1 MGIFDM
7 MIVFVAGDQYS
18 IARALGQRQCGGGL
32 QLKVAM
38 MAQAITK
45 YFWEYPEFQ
54 KASSFVAFKAYL
66 ERGACSLCIN
76 TARVY
81 VIDVYE

>member
-7 MIVFVAGDQYS
+7 MIVFVAGDQCL
-18 IARALGQRQCGGGL
+18 IARTLGQRQCGGGL

-45 YFWEYPEFQ
+45 YFWEHPEFQ
-54 KASSFVAFKAYL
+54 KASSFVAFKRKFL
-66 ERGACSLCIN
+66 LKNC
-76 TARVY
+76 ARA
-81 VIDVYE
+81 